1 MLEGFLKGL
10 EQPEYIHV
18 LINPLPVYG
27 LGMGLIG
34 LIIGLELQS
43 REARTGALALIL
55 IAAASAWPVLHYG
68 QQGYDRV
75 KAMADSEGEKWLG
88 EHKRRA
94 EELIY
99 VFYALGAVALVSI
112 AVERKR
118 PKAALPLAITTL
130 VVATGALGIGGYN
143 CLRGRTHPTQR
154 RSASSQRPNSEAR
167 SITSINKILRMLRR
181 DSSGRVPS
189 N

>member
-34 LIIGLELQS
+34 LIIGLALQS

-112 AVERKR
+112 AAEWKR
-118 PKAALPLAITTL
+118 TKAALPLALAKTPFFECILKGRFPVLLDELFQVLGKTL
-130 VVATGALGIGGYN
+130 
-143 CLRGRTHPTQR
+143 
-154 RSASSQRPNSEAR
+154 
-167 SITSINKILRMLRR
+167 ILSTAFTMF
-181 DSSGRVPS
+181 
-189 N
+189 